1 MYTDKTR
8 NWSKD
13 GLAIDLSVPLFS
25 FCLNLWLIKRRGRVL
40 VYSDDTIK
48 NPVFRESAR
57 TAKNAI
63 NGLTGH
69 FRKWLINC

>member
-13 GLAIDLSVPLFS
+13 GLAIDLSVPLLFKS
-25 FCLNLWLIKRRGRVL
+25 LIDKEAWSVL

-63 NGLTGH
+63 
-69 FRKWLINC
+69 KA